1 MSNSPALPFTIK
13 PTHEAPNSKHQ
24 TLIHLRSNMRP
35 ASPILAA
42 ALFALSIFALAG
54 CETTRGNKLH
64 APFEHMSDITTTP
77 HPNPKYA
84 SIATGIPPVRGNK
97 MHSQFE
103 SVSDISTTPH
113 PQAKF
118 ASVSAGIPPVPGS
131 PTAAGD
137 DGTQPLHDSQARKD
151 PGAEK
156 GIPMYPSVQP
166 KDRFIRQ

>member
-42 ALFALSIFALAG
+42 ALLALTTLALAG
-54 CETTRGNKLH
+54 CETG
-64 APFEHMSDITTTP
+64 
-77 HPNPKYA
+77 
-84 SIATGIPPVRGNK
+84 RGNK

>member
-1 MSNSPALPFTIK
+1 
-13 PTHEAPNSKHQ
+13 
-24 TLIHLRSNMRP
+24 MRP

-84 SIATGIPPVRGNK
+84 SIATGIPPV
-97 MHSQFE
+97 
-103 SVSDISTTPH
+103 
-113 PQAKF
+113 
-118 ASVSAGIPPVPGS
+118 PGS
-131 PTAAGD
+131 PTAAGP
-137 DGTQPLHDSQARKD
+137 DGTQPYQDGEARKD

-156 GIPMYPSVQP
+156 GIPMYPREQP